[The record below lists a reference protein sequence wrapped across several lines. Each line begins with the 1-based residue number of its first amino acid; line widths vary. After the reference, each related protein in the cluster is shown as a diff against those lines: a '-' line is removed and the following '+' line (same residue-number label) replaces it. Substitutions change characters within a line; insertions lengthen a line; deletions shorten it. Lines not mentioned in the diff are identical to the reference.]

1 MYFIFVA
8 YKGLKEICV
17 RSADDAVRVL
27 LFGKENLHF
36 AATKLNHNSSRS
48 HCVFTVKLI
57 RTNHCD
63 EPTEAAIS
71 MMSFVDLAGM
81 ERTTKTQSKGE
92 RLKEAGNINTS
103 LLILG
108 RCIDAMRSNQQNS
121 SNKAM
126 IPYRESKLTRILQ
139 HFFSG
144 MILFNPKLVQEPKFF
159 FLRPRT
165 CCHVCKCQ
173 SVRFTV

>member
-1 MYFIFVA
+1 M
-8 YKGLKEICV
+8 KEICV

-48 HCVFTVKLI
+48 HCLFTVKLI

-63 EPTEAAIS
+63 EPSEAAIN

-81 ERTTKTQSKGE
+81 ERTTKTQSRGE
-92 RLKEAGNINTS
+92 RLKEAGSINTS

-108 RCIDAMRSNQQNS
+108 RCIDAMRNNQQNVM
-121 SNKAM
+121 NKTM
-126 IPYRESKLTRILQ
+126 IPYRESKLTRVLQ
-139 HFFSG
+139 HFFVG
-144 MILFNPKLVQEPKFF
+144 KI
-159 FLRPRT
+159 
-165 CCHVCKCQ
+165 
-173 SVRFTV
+173 

>member
-1 MYFIFVA
+1 MVVLRLNCLL
-8 YKGLKEICV
+8 GLKEICV
-17 RSADDAVRVL
+17 RSADEAVRVL

-48 HCVFTVKLI
+48 HCIFTVKLI
-57 RTNHCD
+57 RTNHHD
-63 EPTEAAIS
+63 EPSEAAIN

-81 ERTTKTQSKGE
+81 ERTTKTQSRGE

-121 SNKAM
+121 SHKTTM

-144 MILFNPKLVQEPKFF
+144 KI
-159 FLRPRT
+159 
-165 CCHVCKCQ
+165 
-173 SVRFTV
+173 

>member
-1 MYFIFVA
+1 
-8 YKGLKEICV
+8 
-17 RSADDAVRVL
+17 
-27 LFGKENLHF
+27 
-36 AATKLNHNSSRS
+36 
-48 HCVFTVKLI
+48 
-57 RTNHCD
+57 
-63 EPTEAAIS
+63 

-121 SNKAM
+121 SNKTTM

-144 MILFNPKLVQEPKFF
+144 EILTKLSLLLS
-159 FLRPRT
+159 FLSL
-165 CCHVCKCQ
+165 HLL
-173 SVRFTV
+173 

>member
-1 MYFIFVA
+1 MFLCL
-8 YKGLKEICV
+8 GLKEICV

-27 LFGKENLHF
+27 LYGKENLHF

-48 HCVFTVKLI
+48 HCVFTVKII
-57 RTNHCD
+57 RTD
-63 EPTEAAIS
+63 DADQPTEAAVN

-81 ERTTKTQSKGE
+81 ERTTKTQSSGE

-108 RCIDAMRSNQQNS
+108 RCIDAMRSNQQNTVS
-121 SNKAM
+121 KLI

-139 HFFSG
+139 TFLSGIFLFYIYYEIIIFILTNDLLIFFRS
-144 MILFNPKLVQEPKFF
+144 
-159 FLRPRT
+159 RAS
-165 CCHVCKCQ
+165 CHVCEC
-173 SVRFTV
+173 